1 MATYVPVV
9 FNEGAPLDP
18 QKLMDLQSNV
28 SAIFT
33 DVGKLKNSSNGSQY
47 TVVTDFGS
55 VTTGPI
61 EANKLSGP
69 TPLSTEANLENYG
82 KVKFIVSLASPLIA
96 GEYISLTVN
105 DKNELFVSSNKARTK
120 GVVVNWIG
128 AVQKIG

>member
-18 QKLMDLQSNV
+18 SKLMDLQTNV

-47 TVVTDFGS
+47 TVVTDFGQI
-55 VTTGPI
+55 TTGPV

-69 TPLSTEANLENYG
+69 TVLSTEANLENYG
-82 KVKFIVSLASPLIA
+82 TVRFVVSLASPISA

-105 DKNELFVSSNKARTK
+105 NKNELYVSSNKAHTK
-120 GVVVNWIG
+120 GVAVNWIG
-128 AVQKIG
+128 TVQKLG